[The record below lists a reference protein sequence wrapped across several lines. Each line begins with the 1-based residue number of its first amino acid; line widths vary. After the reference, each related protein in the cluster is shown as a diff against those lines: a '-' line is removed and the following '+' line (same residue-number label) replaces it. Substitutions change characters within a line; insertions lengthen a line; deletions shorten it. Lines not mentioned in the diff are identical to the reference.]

1 MGLVFIPPTPSSR
14 PKGVSLEKGGGT
26 GRGKKEKH
34 VRRRLEHL
42 DTHLEELGDDAKN
55 VEVDAVGEEEVPED
69 DNFVESMLVGLG
81 GGGRGGLSERRDGGE
96 GG

>member
-1 MGLVFIPPTPSSR
+1 
-14 PKGVSLEKGGGT
+14 
-26 GRGKKEKH
+26 
-34 VRRRLEHL
+34 
-42 DTHLEELGDDAKN
+42 LGDDAKN